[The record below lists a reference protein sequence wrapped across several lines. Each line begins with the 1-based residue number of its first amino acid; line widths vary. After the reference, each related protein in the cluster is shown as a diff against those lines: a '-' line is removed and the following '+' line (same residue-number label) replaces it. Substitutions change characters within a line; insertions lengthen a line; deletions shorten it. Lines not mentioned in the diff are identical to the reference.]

1 MLVIKYRDS
10 DDFVFWQFQK
20 VPHSEIIED
29 KDYPPSWSLVTAH
42 SLFITTTKQALSD
55 P

>member
-1 MLVIKYRDS
+1 MLVIKYRDG

-20 VPHSEIIED
+20 VPHSDIIED
-29 KDYPPSWSLVTAH
+29 KDYPPSWLLTGH
-42 SLFITTTKQALSD
+42 SLFITTTKQALSG